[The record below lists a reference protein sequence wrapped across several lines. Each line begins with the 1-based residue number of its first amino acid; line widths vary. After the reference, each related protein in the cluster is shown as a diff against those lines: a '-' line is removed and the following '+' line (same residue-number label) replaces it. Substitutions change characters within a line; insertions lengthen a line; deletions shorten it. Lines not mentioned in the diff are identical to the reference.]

1 MLFRKLWL
9 SLCAGALLAA
19 HPLQA
24 EEPTQLREVRVAYI
38 GILPSETTEHA
49 VYPTFDFLK
58 SQLGHKY
65 RFKLFDISNHD
76 FLEEINVLKPH
87 LLFAPSEIY
96 LQLAAIP
103 QLNAHDIAALKS
115 VFSSKTV
122 RLWVQCLLHALT
134 ETTSTPSP
142 I

>member
-49 VYPTFDFLK
+49 VYPTFDFLD
-58 SQLGHKY
+58 QIRIGLNTLIDLWY
-65 RFKLFDISNHD
+65 IRIRI
-76 FLEEINVLKPH
+76 FL
-87 LLFAPSEIY
+87 
-96 LQLAAIP
+96 
-103 QLNAHDIAALKS
+103 
-115 VFSSKTV
+115 
-122 RLWVQCLLHALT
+122 
-134 ETTSTPSP
+134 
-142 I
+142 

>member
-87 LLFAPSEIY
+87 LLFAPSEI
-96 LQLAAIP
+96 L
-103 QLNAHDIAALKS
+103 
-115 VFSSKTV
+115 SSA
-122 RLWVQCLLHALT
+122 CGD
-134 ETTSTPSP
+134 SP
-142 I
+142 IERSRHCCFEVGFLF

>member
-58 SQLGHKY
+58 SQRGHKY
-65 RFKLFDISNHD
+65 RFQLFAISNHD
-76 FLEEINVLKPH
+76 CFEEINVL
-87 LLFAPSEIY
+87 
-96 LQLAAIP
+96 
-103 QLNAHDIAALKS
+103 
-115 VFSSKTV
+115 
-122 RLWVQCLLHALT
+122 
-134 ETTSTPSP
+134 
-142 I
+142 

>member
-49 VYPTFDFLK
+49 VYPTFDFL
-58 SQLGHKY
+58 SHSSGTNTYSSFLIFQTM
-65 RFKLFDISNHD
+65 IS
-76 FLEEINVLKPH
+76 
-87 LLFAPSEIY
+87 
-96 LQLAAIP
+96 
-103 QLNAHDIAALKS
+103 
-115 VFSSKTV
+115 
-122 RLWVQCLLHALT
+122 
-134 ETTSTPSP
+134 
-142 I
+142 

>member
-49 VYPTFDFLK
+49 VYPGTNTYSSFLIF
-58 SQLGHKY
+58 QTM
-65 RFKLFDISNHD
+65 IS
-76 FLEEINVLKPH
+76 
-87 LLFAPSEIY
+87 
-96 LQLAAIP
+96 
-103 QLNAHDIAALKS
+103 
-115 VFSSKTV
+115 
-122 RLWVQCLLHALT
+122 
-134 ETTSTPSP
+134 
-142 I
+142 

>member
-49 VYPTFDFLK
+49 DF
-58 SQLGHKY
+58 
-65 RFKLFDISNHD
+65 RFSK
-76 FLEEINVLKPH
+76 VT
-87 LLFAPSEIY
+87 ARA
-96 LQLAAIP
+96 QIP
-103 QLNAHDIAALKS
+103 IQA
-115 VFSSKTV
+115 F
-122 RLWVQCLLHALT
+122 
-134 ETTSTPSP
+134 
-142 I
+142 